1 MEKIKSSRT
10 QQYSPADVLINK
22 REPYNK
28 NVLWI
33 DPIDDINYE
42 LKLFNSKWKTIY
54 TTKDLGLSPK
64 AKESID
70 NLIKSTSND
79 FTNKLEKFIQKFSS
93 DLIVLNSKLKDQG
106 RKILELEDKIREL
119 INNQPK

>member
-79 FTNKLEKFIQKFSS
+79 FANKLEKFTRNFNS
-93 DLIVLNSKLKDQG
+93 DLLVLNTKLKDQG

>member
-70 NLIKSTSND
+70 NLIKSISND
-79 FTNKLEKFIQKFSS
+79 FANKLEKFTRNFNS
-93 DLIVLNSKLKDQG
+93 DLLVLNTKLKDQG